1 MWGNREYEK
10 ERRQRQR
17 RGPMAGTFGGG
28 ATPSLFG
35 GAATPSGANAFA
47 PDVKGTSLFGGTPA
61 PTTGL
66 FGGTPAAAG
75 GGLFGGAPATAGG
88 GLFGGAPAPAAGLF
102 GGAPAAVGGGLFGG
116 APAAAGGGL
125 FGGAPAAAGG
135 GLFGGAPAA
144 AGGGLFGGAP
154 AAAGG
159 GLFGG
164 APAAAG
170 GGLFGGAQA
179 GGGLFGGAPAAAP
192 GAFGASTG
200 NLFGAAPAAAPMP
213 SEGSMD
219 GHIFWQWQKQ
229 MENAWN
235 SKDKQNCSFKY
246 IFFDSC
252 EDAGPDSTMKVDP
265 QKLHERRKK
274 AREMS
279 DNAMWERADAQNRD
293 PSRLVPMQVTGF
305 EELHERRRNQLKLAN
320 DIAEFNKK
328 ALAIIQTVKD
338 ERSLQIDLRFRHYVE
353 RQQMLAHRVLKLHAA
368 IERQHINRNERYRHD
383 GGLEPPIEIKEENDI
398 RRLYALE
405 HELRRP
411 ISRLHE
417 LSSRLEQEAGR
428 DSQLDGLPPVSRLH
442 LDSLQ
447 EWLTRQQEA
456 VRVLIEVSLQD
467 LKDLDV
473 VREIVCE
480 MTGRNP

>member
-1 MWGNREYEK
+1 M
-10 ERRQRQR
+10 
-17 RGPMAGTFGGG
+17 TGG
-28 ATPSLFG
+28 ACRVSSNIFSDGVNVPHRMGTLTSAVYGNISLRVR
-35 GAATPSGANAFA
+35 ASSEVRRRLP
-47 PDVKGTSLFGGTPA
+47 PA
-61 PTTGL
+61 SSEARL
-66 FGGTPAAAG
+66 LLLAAASSEVRR
-75 GGLFGGAPATAGG
+75 L
-88 GLFGGAPAPAAGLF
+88 LLVAASSEVRRLRLV
-102 GGAPAAVGGGLFGG
+102 AASSEAHRLLL
-116 APAAAGGGL
+116 AAASSEAHRL
-125 FGGAPAAAGG
+125 LLAV
-135 GLFGGAPAA
+135 
-144 AGGGLFGGAP
+144 
-154 AAAGG
+154 
-159 GLFGG
+159 
-164 APAAAG
+164 
-170 GGLFGGAQA
+170 
-179 GGGLFGGAPAAAP
+179 
-192 GAFGASTG
+192 AS
-200 NLFGAAPAAAPMP
+200 
-213 SEGSMD
+213 SE
-219 GHIFWQWQKQ
+219 
-229 MENAWN
+229 
-235 SKDKQNCSFKY
+235 
-246 IFFDSC
+246 
-252 EDAGPDSTMKVDP
+252 
-265 QKLHERRKK
+265 
-274 AREMS
+274 
-279 DNAMWERADAQNRD
+279 
-293 PSRLVPMQVTGF
+293 VTGF
-305 EELHERRRNQLKLAN
+305 EELHERRRNQLKMAN

>member
-1 MWGNREYEK
+1 
-10 ERRQRQR
+10 
-17 RGPMAGTFGGG
+17 
-28 ATPSLFG
+28 
-35 GAATPSGANAFA
+35 
-47 PDVKGTSLFGGTPA
+47 
-61 PTTGL
+61 
-66 FGGTPAAAG
+66 
-75 GGLFGGAPATAGG
+75 
-88 GLFGGAPAPAAGLF
+88 
-102 GGAPAAVGGGLFGG
+102 
-116 APAAAGGGL
+116 
-125 FGGAPAAAGG
+125 
-135 GLFGGAPAA
+135 
-144 AGGGLFGGAP
+144 
-154 AAAGG
+154 
-159 GLFGG
+159 
-164 APAAAG
+164 
-170 GGLFGGAQA
+170 
-179 GGGLFGGAPAAAP
+179 
-192 GAFGASTG
+192 
-200 NLFGAAPAAAPMP
+200 MP

-252 EDAGPDSTMKVDP
+252 EEAGPDSTMKVDP

-293 PSRLVPMQVTGF
+293 PSRLVPVQVTGF
-305 EELHERRRNQLKLAN
+305 EELHERRRNQLKMAN

>member
-1 MWGNREYEK
+1 VVILPSEITLPAPILVQWYG
-10 ERRQRQR
+10 
-17 RGPMAGTFGGG
+17 GPIALGGVSGG
-28 ATPSLFG
+28 AGDVGNEVVSI
-35 GAATPSGANAFA
+35 ATRWIIV
-47 PDVKGTSLFGGTPA
+47 DLYR
-61 PTTGL
+61 
-66 FGGTPAAAG
+66 
-75 GGLFGGAPATAGG
+75 
-88 GLFGGAPAPAAGLF
+88 
-102 GGAPAAVGGGLFGG
+102 AAVSASGKANGGVALTY
-116 APAAAGGGL
+116 L
-125 FGGAPAAAGG
+125 
-135 GLFGGAPAA
+135 
-144 AGGGLFGGAP
+144 
-154 AAAGG
+154 
-159 GLFGG
+159 
-164 APAAAG
+164 
-170 GGLFGGAQA
+170 
-179 GGGLFGGAPAAAP
+179 
-192 GAFGASTG
+192 SI
-200 NLFGAAPAAAPMP
+200 
-213 SEGSMD
+213 D
-219 GHIFWQWQKQ
+219 I
-229 MENAWN
+229 
-235 SKDKQNCSFKY
+235 D
-246 IFFDSC
+246 
-252 EDAGPDSTMKVDP
+252 VD
-265 QKLHERRKK
+265 
-274 AREMS
+274 S
-279 DNAMWERADAQNRD
+279 DNNNHLQPPVRSLKEEQIEESSPKKVIVNSAYNDDDKIPDYADWWIAGKSFTPVVVQIPDAIPVTEMTVTFDYAASDPDAVSVIEPYALPKNGGPIRLWTKNASDVRSPLSVAQNRD